1 MNQELKPG
9 YLEALEALRN
19 NPSMKIVLEQWR
31 DELVQMGLRMML
43 VSPADFPH
51 WQGRMVAF
59 NEVIALLSRQ
69 EGELKKI
76 NPETGRKAPPGFF

>member
-69 EGELKKI
+69 GDELKKI
-76 NPETGRKAPPGFF
+76 NPETGRTAPPGFF

>member
-19 NPSMKIVLEQWR
+19 NPSMKIVVEQWK

-43 VSPADFPH
+43 VAPADFAH
-51 WQGRMVAF
+51 WQGRMVAL
-59 NEVIALLSRQ
+59 NEVIALFCQ
-69 EGELKKI
+69 QGGELKKI
-76 NPETGRKAPPGFF
+76 NPETGRQAPPGFF